1 MPTNPAAPETIIKKG
16 ILILNNDLPL
26 DVSSYWLTA
35 EDLRNRLIHSG
46 VRKSLSL
53 EMVHDS
59 LRRYNSNEAHLK
71 TRLYNKTRFYRSA
84 IANAGDS
91 NILPVGQRVIDKTGR
106 WKRVNYLPAEN
117 YFLAEANNKHLTA
130 VNNALRELEVAEDQE
145 TDKHTSEL
153 LSS

>member
-1 MPTNPAAPETIIKKG
+1 MPTNPAAPEMIINKG

-35 EDLRNRLIHSG
+35 EDLWNRLIHSG

-71 TRLYNKTRFYRSA
+71 TRLYNSTQFYRSA

-91 NILPVGQRVIDKTGR
+91 SILPVGQRVNDKTGR
-106 WKRVNYLPAEN
+106 WNRVDYLPAEN

-130 VNNALRELEVAEDQE
+130 VNNALQELEVTEDQE
-145 TDKHTSEL
+145 TDKHTNEL

>member
-35 EDLRNRLIHSG
+35 EDLRNQLIHSG

-59 LRRYNSNEAHLK
+59 LRQYNSNEAHLK
-71 TRLYNKTRFYRSA
+71 TRLYNHTRFYKSA
-84 IANAGDS
+84 IANADDS
-91 NILPVGQRVIDKTGR
+91 SILPVG
-106 WKRVNYLPAEN
+106 
-117 YFLAEANNKHLTA
+117 
-130 VNNALRELEVAEDQE
+130 
-145 TDKHTSEL
+145 
-153 LSS
+153 

>member
-1 MPTNPAAPETIIKKG
+1 
-16 ILILNNDLPL
+16 
-26 DVSSYWLTA
+26 
-35 EDLRNRLIHSG
+35 
-46 VRKSLSL
+46 
-53 EMVHDS
+53 MVHDS

-145 TDKHTSEL
+145 SDKHTSEL